1 MRKKTW
7 TFLFYLSETREVADL
22 LLLPTETGAE
32 PRWSRMTTCH
42 LNTEA
47 VTKLK
52 KQKTSSHLILHMPT
66 LATALFYTVVCR
78 GGSIKKRDIRALFV
92 AFVISIQR
100 LIFFFLMK
108 AHRAKQ
114 YTSINS
120 TVYIQMMI
128 IVHLL
133 TEALTV
139 CFFFSFLGSM
149 WATTTSG
156 HCDASSLR
164 ERKHSSVRHMT
175 ECLSSRT
182 STHTQ
187 FNTTG
192 RVYKSRYLFKEQ
204 CTVIKQYL

>member
-47 VTKLK
+47 VRKLK

-100 LIFFFLMK
+100 LIFFFFNKGTQSK
-108 AHRAKQ
+108 AIHFNQQYSLHSDDDYCTFTHRGIDCLFLLQFLGVNVSDHHLWTLWRLQPEGKETLIIQAHDW
-114 YTSINS
+114 TS
-120 TVYIQMMI
+120 
-128 IVHLL
+128 LL
-133 TEALTV
+133 THQYSHTV
-139 CFFFSFLGSM
+139 QHDG
-149 WATTTSG
+149 
-156 HCDASSLR
+156 
-164 ERKHSSVRHMT
+164 
-175 ECLSSRT
+175 
-182 STHTQ
+182 
-187 FNTTG
+187 
-192 RVYKSRYLFKEQ
+192 
-204 CTVIKQYL
+204 

>member
-1 MRKKTW
+1 M
-7 TFLFYLSETREVADL
+7 FYLSETREVADL

-47 VTKLK
+47 VRKLK

-78 GGSIKKRDIRALFV
+78 GGSIKKRDILALFV

-100 LIFFFLMK
+100 LIFFFFNKK

-149 WATTTSG
+149 
-156 HCDASSLR
+156 
-164 ERKHSSVRHMT
+164 
-175 ECLSSRT
+175 
-182 STHTQ
+182 
-187 FNTTG
+187 
-192 RVYKSRYLFKEQ
+192 
-204 CTVIKQYL
+204 

>member
-1 MRKKTW
+1 MQLYGPA
-7 TFLFYLSETREVADL
+7 FLFYLSETREVANL

-32 PRWSRMTTCH
+32 PHRSCVTTCH

-47 VTKLK
+47 VRDLK
-52 KQKTSSHLILHMPT
+52 KTSSHLILHMPT
-66 LATALFYTVVCR
+66 LATTLFYTVVCW
-78 GGSIKKRDIRALFV
+78 GGSIKKRDILALCV
-92 AFVISIQR
+92 AFVISIQSWS
-100 LIFFFLMK
+100 FFFFFFK
-108 AHRAKQ
+108 WKVHRAKQ
-114 YTSINS
+114 HTSINS
-120 TVYIQMMI
+120 IVYLHMI

-156 HCDASSLR
+156 HCDASSLM
-164 ERKHSSVRHMT
+164 ERKHSSFRHMT
-175 ECLSSRT
+175 TCLSSRI

-187 FNTTG
+187 FNT
-192 RVYKSRYLFKEQ
+192 RRRDYQSRYLFMVE

>member
-47 VTKLK
+47 VRKLK

-78 GGSIKKRDIRALFV
+78 GGSIKKRDILALFV

-100 LIFFFLMK
+100 LIFFFFNKRHTEQSNTL
-108 AHRAKQ
+108 Q
-114 YTSINS
+114 S
-120 TVYIQMMI
+120 TVQFTFRWWLLYIYSQRHWLF
-128 IVHLL
+128 VSSSVSWGQCERPPPLDTVTPPAWGKGNTHHSGTWLNVSPHAPVL
-133 TEALTV
+133 T
-139 CFFFSFLGSM
+139 
-149 WATTTSG
+149 
-156 HCDASSLR
+156 
-164 ERKHSSVRHMT
+164 HSSTRRVEFISRGI
-175 ECLSSRT
+175 CLRSSVQ
-182 STHTQ
+182 S
-187 FNTTG
+187 
-192 RVYKSRYLFKEQ
+192 
-204 CTVIKQYL
+204 